1 MLLYNLRMGG
11 LRMTYKEQAKMLAEK
26 LKEFEDKYRIRVSP
40 RIIQRTGSL
49 IHNYNGVALYEAR
62 EENTDNF
69 VREQVT
75 DLITKAYRNNGEA
88 ENTIT
93 LELVYKDGWDDFP
106 ETIFPFEDF
115 IMKYKDKLI
124 AVYKYVESTEER
136 SYFVGFTHTETI
148 NKYGYMYLDL
158 AKLLE
163 LLKENDIT
171 WSLDTTKDLYGSYAY
186 RDDSDIKF
194 KLSYGK
200 KKDLDGEDTPS
211 LKRK

>member
-1 MLLYNLRMGG
+1 
-11 LRMTYKEQAKMLAEK
+11 MTYKEQIEMIAKRI
-26 LKEFEDKYRIRVSP
+26 KEFEDKYYISVSP
-40 RIIQRTGSL
+40 KGFQGNGGL
-49 IHNYNGVALYEAR
+49 IRNYGDLALYEAR
-62 EENTDNF
+62 GENTEKF
-69 VREQVT
+69 VEKLVT
-75 DLITKAYRNNGEA
+75 DIMLKSYRNYGEA
-88 ENTIT
+88 EDIIT
-93 LELVYKDGWDDFP
+93 LGLVFEDGWDDLP
-106 ETIFPFEDF
+106 KRGDLSFEDY
-115 IMKYKDKLI
+115 IMKYKDKFI

-148 NKYGYMYLDL
+148 NKYGYIFLDL

-171 WSLDTTKDLYGSYAY
+171 WSVDTTKDLYGSYAY